1 MMPMNMP
8 QLTRAAEQLIAPQ
21 LAQTH
26 AMQGV
31 VTAPDFL
38 SALKLCDFLQRERA
52 RFKTKKTHHKNRNKI
67 SFLSVLKAP

>member
-26 AMQGV
+26 AVQGV

-38 SALKLCDFLQRERA
+38 SALKLCDFLQRERT
-52 RFKTKKTHHKNRNKI
+52 RFKTKKHTMKTAIKLAFYRC
-67 SFLSVLKAP
+67 